1 MIKILNLP
9 KINLSEIWYLKDKP
23 GFFSKKPGYYSYNV
37 TEQTRKLIYSL
48 FPKNFFDSKSQIM
61 AQIITA
67 GVDGVIHKDVSR
79 LFAINY
85 LLDNGGEDA
94 YLGLYNENKDLIDTY
109 KQLPGEWLLLDTQK
123 YHSVCN
129 IKTKR
134 VALSIQFFE
143 SNKKQTDYIN
153 ENFIK

>member
-48 FPKNFFDSKSQIM
+48 FPKDFFDSKSQIM

-85 LLDNGGEDA
+85 LLDNGGGPGLASVLCGSDLGFLFGGSLLRLGSDA
-94 YLGLYNENKDLIDTY
+94 S
-109 KQLPGEWLLLDTQK
+109 LL
-123 YHSVCN
+123 H
-129 IKTKR
+129 
-134 VALSIQFFE
+134 
-143 SNKKQTDYIN
+143 
-153 ENFIK
+153 